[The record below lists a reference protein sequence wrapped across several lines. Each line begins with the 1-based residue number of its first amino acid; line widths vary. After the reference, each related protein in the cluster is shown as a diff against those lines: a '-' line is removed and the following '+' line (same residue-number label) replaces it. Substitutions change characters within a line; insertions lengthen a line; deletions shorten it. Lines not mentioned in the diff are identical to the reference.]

1 MAHDP
6 PATVADHLLD
16 RLADL
21 GVSHVFGVPGDYN
34 LAFLDRVL
42 AHPRM
47 NWVGTAN
54 ELGAAYAAD
63 GYARIAGFGA
73 LLTTYGVGELSAIN
87 AVAGSYAEYVPL
99 LHIAVGPARAAE
111 RTGALLHHTFGD
123 ADFERFARAHAE
135 VVCAHATLRPGTAAA
150 TIDRVLGTAVRGS
163 RPAYLRLASDVA
175 VAPVA
180 VPAVPVRPWRSGTAP
195 GGAGPAAFGR
205 AARARLERAGT
216 VTVLA
221 DFLVDRFGAR
231 AELTRLLAAGPL
243 PHATLVSGK
252 DLVDEGNPFHLGVY
266 SGAFS
271 DRVVRHLVDDADL
284 LIRAGVVLADTTSGG
299 FTHGFDTATGI
310 SLGPGSASV
319 DGEVFHDVPLRAGLA
334 VLAELVADREA
345 PPAPRPTATA
355 AAEEPPGDAP
365 LTQDRL
371 WNAVAAAVRPGDVIA
386 AEQGTAYYGMATRRL
401 PAGTRFIGQPLWGS
415 IGYTLPALLGAQLAD
430 RSRRGILLIGDG
442 SAQMTVQELGTF
454 GRHGLAPVIV
464 LVNNRGYTVE
474 RVIHGPRAVYNDIA
488 AWDWPAVPAA
498 LGVRDPFVATVR
510 TGDGLDAALDRA
522 ARTPGRPAFIEAVTG
537 RDDVPRLLGGIAHSL
552 NDRNAAPSGT
562 PG

>member
-42 AHPRM
+42 AHPRIA
-47 NWVGTAN
+47 WVGTAN

-99 LHIAVGPARAAE
+99 LHIAGGPALAAE
-111 RTGALLHHTFGD
+111 RTGAHLHHTFGD
-123 ADFERFARAHAE
+123 ADFERFARAQAE

-150 TIDRVLGTAVRGS
+150 TIDRVLGTAVRSS
-163 RPAYLRLASDVA
+163 RPAYLRLPSDVVA
-175 VAPVA
+175 APVA
-180 VPAVPVRPWRSGTAP
+180 PERTSRP
-195 GGAGPAAFGR
+195 GPAADGGGTAAFRR
-205 AARARLERAGT
+205 AARARLERART

-231 AELTRLLAAGPL
+231 AELARLVAAGPL

-252 DLVDEGNPFHLGVY
+252 DLADEGNPFHLGVY
-266 SGAFS
+266 AGAFS
-271 DRVVRHLVDDADL
+271 DPVVRHLVDDADL

-299 FTHGFDTATGI
+299 FTHGFDTSAGI
-310 SLGPGSASV
+310 ALGPASATV
-319 DGEVFHDVPLRAGLA
+319 EGEVFHDVPLRAGLA
-334 VLAELVADREA
+334 VLAGLVADREA
-345 PPAPRPTATA
+345 PPAPHPPRPTASA
-355 AAEEPPGDAP
+355 AGATPGDAP
-365 LTQDRL
+365 LTQDHL
-371 WNAVAAAVRPGDVIA
+371 WNAVAAAVRPGDVVA
-386 AEQGTAYYGMATRRL
+386 ADQGTAYYGMATRRL

-415 IGYTLPALLGAQLAD
+415 IGYTLPALLGAMLAD

-454 GRHGLAPVIV
+454 GRHGLAPVVV

-474 RVIHGPRAVYNDIA
+474 RVIHGARAAYNDIA
-488 AWDWPAVPAA
+488 AWDWTAVPAA
-498 LGVRDPFVATVR
+498 LGVRDAFVATVR
-510 TGDGLDAALDRA
+510 TGDGLDAALARA
-522 ARTPGRPAFIEAVTG
+522 ARPPGRPALIEAVTG
-537 RDDVPRLLGGIAHSL
+537 RDDVPPLLGDIAHSL
-552 NDRNAAPSGT
+552 NDRNAAPSRT

>member
-1 MAHDP
+1 MTDDT
-6 PATVADHLLD
+6 PAIVADHLLD

-47 NWVGTAN
+47 TWVGTAN

-73 LLTTYGVGELSAIN
+73 LLTTHGVGELSAIN

-99 LHIAVGPARAAE
+99 LHVAVGPARAVE
-111 RTGALLHHTFGD
+111 RSGAVLHHTFGD

-135 VVCAHATLRPGTAAA
+135 VVCAHATLRPGTAAD
-150 TIDRVLGTAVRGS
+150 TIDRVLGTAVRNS
-163 RPAYLRLASDVA
+163 RPAYLRLPSDVGS
-175 VAPVA
+175 APV
-180 VPAVPVRPWRSGTAP
+180 TAP
-195 GGAGPAAFGR
+195 AAPARPSRSSAAGDGTGLAAFTR

-243 PHATLVSGK
+243 PHATPVSGK
-252 DLVDEGNPFHLGVY
+252 DLLDEGNPLHLGVY

-271 DRVVRHLVDDADL
+271 DPVVRALVDEADL

-299 FTHGFDTATGI
+299 LTHGFDTATGI
-310 SLGPGSASV
+310 GLGPHSASV
-319 DGEVFHDVPLRAGLA
+319 DGLVFPDVPLRAGLA
-334 VLAELVADREA
+334 MLAELVADRET
-345 PPAPRPTATA
+345 PPTPHRTVPTAGA
-355 AAEEPPGDAP
+355 PAEDGP

-371 WNAVAAAVRPGDVIA
+371 WNAVAAAVRPGDVVA
-386 AEQGTAYYGMATRRL
+386 ADQGTAYYGMATRRL
-401 PAGTRFIGQPLWGS
+401 PAGTRFLGQPLWGS

-430 RSRRGILLIGDG
+430 RSRRGVLLIGDG

-474 RVIHGPRAVYNDIA
+474 RVIHGARAAYNDIA

-498 LGVRDPFVATVR
+498 LGVRDPLVATVR
-510 TGDGLDAALDRA
+510 TGRELDAALDRA
-522 ARTPGRPAFIEAVTG
+522 ARTPGRLAFIEAVTG
-537 RDDVPRLLGGIAHSL
+537 LDDVPPLLGSIAHSL
-552 NDRNAAPSGT
+552 NDRNTAPA
-562 PG
+562 